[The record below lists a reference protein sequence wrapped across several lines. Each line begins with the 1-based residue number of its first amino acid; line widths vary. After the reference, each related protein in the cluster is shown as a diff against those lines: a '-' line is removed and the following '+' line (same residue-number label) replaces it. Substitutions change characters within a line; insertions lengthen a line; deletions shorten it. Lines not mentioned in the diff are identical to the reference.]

1 MENKEKIFKAV
12 AACSEFCCDEC
23 PYQHLDDS
31 NFPLRCVHA
40 LVKDVYELFKKKLD
54 DKIINGDR
62 YE

>member
-1 MENKEKIFKAV
+1 MENKEKIMKALK
-12 AACSEFCCDEC
+12 ACSEYYCCEC

-31 NFPLRCVHA
+31 NVPLRCIHT
-40 LVKDVYELFKKKLD
+40 LVEDVYELFKRKLD